1 MLTTIAKRVLTSVIT
16 LFVCSVLIFGY
27 RYLIPGGPA
36 ADLANL
42 DQLSQSMT
50 RAQAAHEIQVL
61 SIRFGLNKPI
71 YVQYWDW
78 LDGVVH
84 GRLGTSFFSQ
94 VPVTTVIAQ
103 RMAPS
108 FELILGAMVVS
119 LLVGV
124 PLGMYTAIRRERP
137 LGRTLLSLSGLQIS
151 VPDFWLATIN
161 AAVFGLVLHWFPAVG
176 FVPLS
181 AGLGANL
188 HTMILPILT
197 LAIVPTAFVI
207 RHLNNSMAQV
217 LRSPYVRTCWAM
229 GLPSRQVY
237 FNCALRNALGPI
249 ITLIPLL
256 VASLLGG
263 TVLIE
268 YIFNIPGLGTAI
280 VTAVENQDYPMT
292 QGLVLLAGVVVAVF
306 NLLADL
312 TISVIDP
319 RVRKGTARISD
330 VGWRLG
336 ARRPQPAGGL
346 AAAVPEIQEPA
357 GVREDVA

>member
-1 MLTTIAKRVLTSVIT
+1 MLITIAKRLLTSLIT
-16 LFVCSVLIFGY
+16 LFVCSILVFGY

-42 DQLSQSMT
+42 QQLGQSMT
-50 RAQAAHEIQVL
+50 RAQVAREVQIL
-61 SIRFGLNKPI
+61 SVRFGLNKPI
-71 YVQYWDW
+71 YVQYWTW
-78 LDGVVH
+78 LTGVIH

-94 VPVTTVIAQ
+94 EPVTTVIAQ
-103 RMAPS
+103 RIVPS
-108 FELILGAMVVS
+108 FELITGAMLVS

-124 PLGMYTAIRRERP
+124 PLGMYTAIRRDRMI
-137 LGRTLLSLSGLQIS
+137 GRTLLALSGLQIS

-176 FVPLS
+176 FEPLS
-181 AGLGANL
+181 AGIGPNL
-188 HTMILPILT
+188 HTLVLPILT
-197 LAIVPTAFVI
+197 LAIVPTAFVV
-207 RHLNNSMAQV
+207 RHLNSSMAQV

-256 VASLLGG
+256 IASLLGG
-263 TVLIE
+263 TVLVE

-280 VTAVENQDYPMT
+280 VSAVENQDYPMT

-312 TISVIDP
+312 TISVLDP
-319 RVRKGTARISD
+319 RVRKGSARISD

-336 ARRPQPAGGL
+336 VRRAQPASL
-346 AAAVPEIQEPA
+346 PTVPELREPA
-357 GVREDVA
+357 GVRDNVL

>member
-1 MLTTIAKRVLTSVIT
+1 MLTTIAKRLLTSVIT
-16 LFVCSVLIFGY
+16 LLVCSVLIFGY

-36 ADLANL
+36 ADITNLAEL
-42 DQLSQSMT
+42 GTSMT
-50 RAQAAHEIQVL
+50 KAQAARQVQAL
-61 SIRFGLNKPI
+61 SVRFGLKKPI
-71 YVQYWDW
+71 YVQYWNW
-78 LDGVVH
+78 LDGVFH
-84 GRLGTSFFSQ
+84 GHLGTSFFSQ
-94 VPVTTVIAQ
+94 APVTTVIGQ

-108 FELILGAMVVS
+108 FELIIGALLVS

-124 PLGMYTAIRRERP
+124 PLGMYTAIRRDRAI
-137 LGRTLLSLSGLQIS
+137 GRTLLAISGLQIS

-161 AAVFGLVLHWFPAVG
+161 AAVFGLALHWFPAVG
-176 FVPLS
+176 YQPLS
-181 AGLGANL
+181 AGLGPNL

-197 LAIVPTAFVI
+197 LSIVPTAFVI
-207 RHLNNSMAQV
+207 RHLNNSMTQV

-237 FNCALRNALGPI
+237 FNCALRNAVGPI

-263 TVLIE
+263 TVLVE

-292 QGLVLLAGVVVAVF
+292 QGLVLLAGVIVAVF

-319 RVRKGTARISD
+319 RVRKGSARISD
-330 VGWRLG
+330 VGWRFG
-336 ARRPQPAGGL
+336 ARRAQPAIGL
-346 AAAVPEIQEPA
+346 AAVAEVREPA
-357 GVREDVA
+357 AVREDVV